1 MANTIM
7 KLYTT
12 ISSRLSQ
19 LPVKD
24 GQLIFVS
31 DTKKVYLDFNGVRVS
46 YSTINSFSTDKERIE
61 CESPAKG
68 FYFVQETGVLWNYD
82 TSWKQLTPDN
92 LQQIYFGSGIEAFP
106 EEGND
111 KLLYVADDAT
121 YKWDSATKQYL
132 VVANKTE
139 WTSLKN

>member
-1 MANTIM
+1 MANTTM

-12 ISSRLSQ
+12 TSSRLSQ

-31 DTKKVYLDFNGVRVS
+31 DTRKVYLDFNGVRVS

-61 CESPAKG
+61 YESPAKG
-68 FYFVQETGVLWNYD
+68 FYFVQGTGVLWNYD
-82 TSWKQLTPDN
+82 ASWKQLTPDN
-92 LQQIYFGSGIEAFP
+92 LQQIYFGSGVEAFP
-106 EEGND
+106 KEGND